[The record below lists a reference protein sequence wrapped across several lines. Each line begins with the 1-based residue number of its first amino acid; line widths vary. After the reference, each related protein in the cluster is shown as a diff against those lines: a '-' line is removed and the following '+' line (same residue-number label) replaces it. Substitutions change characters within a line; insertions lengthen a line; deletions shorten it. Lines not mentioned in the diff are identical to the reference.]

1 VSECEFFL
9 YVETGK
15 VLRPSEIRLL
25 HCSEADVYQIS
36 NVGGQT
42 LRFNMIHVHEI

>member
-1 VSECEFFL
+1 MCVSFL
-9 YVETGK
+9 HVETRK

-25 HCSEADVYQIS
+25 HCSEADVFQMS
-36 NVGGQT
+36 KVGGQT